1 MKATGAIM
9 NDAAVVVSAD
19 PKKVKGKNT
28 KLVDQD
34 LSPSSEDG
42 DVASKLSDLSESSTD
57 NGLQRHDD
65 MMMMDHTAS
74 SNNNNNNNKSNKNKH
89 KLRSERSEDYEN
101 FEKMLR
107 NKHSKACKAMS
118 VRRAVCLRHVSFRP
132 VSMYFCFSRCVVVF
146 KRTFFFFFSRRV
158 RTARH

>member
-1 MKATGAIM
+1 MKASGALINDM
-9 NDAAVVVSAD
+9 DAAVIVSD
-19 PKKVKGKNT
+19 SKKAKGKSQ

-65 MMMMDHTAS
+65 MMMMDHTTS
-74 SNNNNNNNKSNKNKH
+74 SNNHNNIKNNKNKH

-118 VRRAVCLRHVSFRP
+118 VRRN
-132 VSMYFCFSRCVVVF
+132 
-146 KRTFFFFFSRRV
+146 
-158 RTARH
+158 

>member
-1 MKATGAIM
+1 MKASGAII
-9 NDAAVVVSAD
+9 NDMDAVVVVTD
-19 PKKVKGKNT
+19 PRKAKNQ
-28 KLVDQD
+28 KIVNKD
-34 LSPSSEDG
+34 LSPSYEDG
-42 DVASKLSDLSESSTD
+42 DVASKLSDLSETSTD

-65 MMMMDHTAS
+65 MIMMEQTTS
-74 SNNNNNNNKSNKNKH
+74 SNNNNSKSNKNRH

-118 VRRAVCLRHVSFRP
+118 V
-132 VSMYFCFSRCVVVF
+132 SRN
-146 KRTFFFFFSRRV
+146 KYTKTFFRIKMCLTLCLVTCRIFLPPCINCYRLV

>member
-1 MKATGAIM
+1 M
-9 NDAAVVVSAD
+9 NEAAVVVSD
-19 PKKVKGKNT
+19 PKKVKEKNS
-28 KLVDQD
+28 KMVDQD

-65 MMMMDHTAS
+65 MMMMDHTTS
-74 SNNNNNNNKSNKNKH
+74 SNNNKNSKSNKNKH

-118 VRRAVCLRHVSFRP
+118 VRRAMSVYKDIV
-132 VSMYFCFSRCVVVF
+132 RCVYDEHNILTLC
-146 KRTFFFFFSRRV
+146 RLTFPYSTFDSFLGGCV
-158 RTARH
+158 PQGTDGL